1 MSPYLKAIAPKLSK
15 MLLMLSSNYDGDV
28 VAAARAITKILQG
41 AGSDWHD
48 LVAAMLAPVAHLEV
62 RRDVVQWRLSR
73 RFFLSPRDRGFLE
86 NVARQLKPLSPK
98 QEKWLRDI
106 VGKLERAEAA

>member
-1 MSPYLKAIAPKLSK
+1 MSPDLKAIAPKLSK
-15 MLLMLSSNYDGDV
+15 ILLMLSNSCDRDV
-28 VAAARAITKILQG
+28 VAAASAITKILQD

-62 RRDVVQWRLSR
+62 RRDVVQWCFNHRL
-73 RFFLSPRDRGFLE
+73 FLSPRDRRFLE
-86 NVARQLKPLSPK
+86 GVAEQRMPPSPK
-98 QEKWLRDI
+98 QEKWFREI

>member
-1 MSPYLKAIAPKLSK
+1 MSPDLKAIAPRLRK
-15 MLLMLSSNYDGDV
+15 MLLMLSSDRDGEV
-28 VAAARAITKILQG
+28 VAAARAITKILQD
-41 AGSDWHD
+41 AGGDWHD
-48 LVAAMLAPVAHLEV
+48 LVAAMLAPAAHREV
-62 RRDVVQWRLSR
+62 RDVVQWCLSH

>member
-1 MSPYLKAIAPKLSK
+1 M
-15 MLLMLSSNYDGDV
+15 MLLLGSDRDGEV

-48 LVAAMLAPVAHLEV
+48 LVAAMLAPVAHLGV
-62 RRDVVQWRLSR
+62 RRDVVQWCLSR

-98 QEKWLRDI
+98 QEKWLCDI